1 MGHGTFATAI
11 NCMDGR
17 TQLPV
22 NEWLRRRH
30 SVDYVD
36 TITEPGP
43 VAILSGT
50 TDEAAIAGL
59 RRRVAISV
67 EKHGS
72 RAVAI
77 VAHYDCA
84 GNPRPKPEQLEQLR
98 LAAATVDSWGLG
110 VAVELLWVGDDW
122 QVEPVPLPC

>member
-1 MGHGTFATAI
+1 MGHGSFVTAI

-30 SVDYVD
+30 NVDYVD

-43 VAILSGT
+43 VTILAAA
-50 TDEAAIAGL
+50 TDAAAIAGL

-77 VAHYDCA
+77 VAHDDCA
-84 GNPRPKPEQLEQLR
+84 GNPRPKPEQIEQLR
-98 LAAATVDSWGLG
+98 LAAGTVDAWGFG

-122 QVEPVPLPC
+122 QVELVPPAG